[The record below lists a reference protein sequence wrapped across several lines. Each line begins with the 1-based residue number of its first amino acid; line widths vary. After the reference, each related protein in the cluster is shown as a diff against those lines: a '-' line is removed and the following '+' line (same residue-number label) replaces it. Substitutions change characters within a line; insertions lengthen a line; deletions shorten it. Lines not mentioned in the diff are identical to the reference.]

1 MMKKIHL
8 IVLVVFGIFLM
19 PTVSFACGSHFEKY
33 SCSKSSSTNTEKMD
47 CCKNDNHSKNK
58 KHDGCN
64 GKCGFTSCI
73 TTSLQFNLIHF
84 NIEFRNNNFVFSE
97 KQQNYFNSNINIS
110 SGFHSLWLIP
120 K

>member
-1 MMKKIHL
+1 MKTKHIIL
-8 IVLVVFGIFLM
+8 IVLFGFLLM
-19 PTVSFACGSHFEKY
+19 PAVTFACGNSSEKH
-33 SCSKSSSTNTEKMD
+33 SCNKNSSANTEKMD
-47 CCKNDNHSKNK
+47 CCKNDNQSNNK
-58 KHDGCN
+58 KQDGCN